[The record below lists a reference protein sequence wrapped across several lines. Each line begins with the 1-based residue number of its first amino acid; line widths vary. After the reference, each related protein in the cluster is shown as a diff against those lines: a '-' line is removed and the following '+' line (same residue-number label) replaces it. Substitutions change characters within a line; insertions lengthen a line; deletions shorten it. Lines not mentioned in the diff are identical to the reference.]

1 MRREYLNHIV
11 VLGERDLR
19 RIPTAYFAY
28 YHRARTHSLDKDA
41 PAGRPIE
48 TAGARDDH
56 PDSRDRWSASS
67 LRSAGGVVQPPTGRA
82 SLRTLFCSVL
92 NSASSVLP

>member
-1 MRREYLNHIV
+1 MRRECLNHIV

-41 PAGRPIE
+41 PAGRPSEPSGPGMIIPIPE
-48 TAGARDDH
+48 
-56 PDSRDRWSASS
+56 
-67 LRSAGGVVQPPTGRA
+67 VGR
-82 SLRTLFCSVL
+82 LHHR
-92 NSASSVLP
+92 